1 MSFHNLSSKI
11 LFLGEEG
18 SIFLDSRLGCIYLK
32 KDRKRSDRDHTR
44 SSKTLGKSKKVG
56 FGYPKSRIFHSDT
69 QKFA

>member
-32 KDRKRSDRDHTR
+32 KDRKRSDRPI
-44 SSKTLGKSKKVG
+44 LWGKSTKVG

-69 QKFA
+69 QTFA